1 MARNL
6 CAGGASIVQ
15 ITGLTDFQKDLLK
28 TSKAIPKELPK
39 IMRKVGS
46 KARTVV
52 AKRARKDVKKI
63 TGNYHKSWKRGKV
76 FIGNDGETV
85 VRVYNASP
93 HAHLIEDG
101 HIVRNEPNGP
111 EIGFA
116 PGKRVLEKGMNE
128 FDNSGLSG
136 EMISDWLDELLEQNK
151 L

>member
-1 MARNL
+1 M
-6 CAGGASIVQ
+6 Q

-28 TSKAIPKELPK
+28 TSKAMPKELPK

-46 KARTVV
+46 KARTTV
-52 AKRARKDVKKI
+52 AKRARKDVKKL

-76 FIGNDGETV
+76 FIGNEGAMV

-101 HIVRNEPNGP
+101 HIVKNEKDGP
-111 EIGFA
+111 AIGFA
-116 PGKRVLEKGMNE
+116 PGKRVLEKGMRE
-128 FDNSGLSG
+128 FDNSGVAG
-136 EMISDWLDELLEQNK
+136 EMISDWLDDLLEQNK

>member
-1 MARNL
+1 M
-6 CAGGASIVQ
+6 Q

-28 TSKAIPKELPK
+28 TSKAMPKELPK

-46 KARTVV
+46 KARTTV
-52 AKRARKDVKKI
+52 AKRARKDVKKL

-76 FIGNDGETV
+76 FIGNGGAMV

-101 HIVRNEPNGP
+101 HIVKNEKDGP
-111 EIGFA
+111 ALGFA
-116 PGKRVLEKGMNE
+116 PGKRVLEKGMRE
-128 FDNSGLSG
+128 FDSSGVAG
-136 EMISDWLDELLEQNK
+136 EMIGDWLDELLEQNK